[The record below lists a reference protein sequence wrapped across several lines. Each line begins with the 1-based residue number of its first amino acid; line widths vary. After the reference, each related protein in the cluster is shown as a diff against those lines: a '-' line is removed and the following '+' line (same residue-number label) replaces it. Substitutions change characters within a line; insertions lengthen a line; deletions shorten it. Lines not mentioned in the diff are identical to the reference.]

1 MDCITVAHFRAGA
14 RFEIVVPN
22 VGRLA
27 RQIGGIQ
34 MSRTSI
40 AASVLVAASMM
51 GAGALA
57 TASGKTVRLDA
68 DSVAKLAIMAQL
80 EKSEG
85 VTVRQAGGAV
95 EKVDDAKGNLHVP
108 ADYRTKFRYIGSWAV
123 AADSGSGSKEMHTVY
138 ASPGA
143 VEGYLKT
150 GHFEDGAVLVKEV
163 SEAKTEDMTTGTVS
177 HVVNIKGW
185 FVMVRDSK
193 NKAHPGNP
201 LWGDGW
207 GWSWF
212 DFGNTTKTTSTNY
225 KNDCMGCHVPATPT
239 DFIYVQGYP
248 SLKKQ

>member
-1 MDCITVAHFRAGA
+1 
-14 RFEIVVPN
+14 
-22 VGRLA
+22 
-27 RQIGGIQ
+27 
-34 MSRTSI
+34 MSKTSI
-40 AASVLVAASMM
+40 AACVILVTSLLE
-51 GAGALA
+51 AGAFAATSDRISHIGSDPVADLA
-57 TASGKTVRLDA
+57 V
-68 DSVAKLAIMAQL
+68 MAQL
-80 EKSEG
+80 EKSG
-85 VTVRQAGGAV
+85 LDTVGQADDAI
-95 EKVDDAKGNLHVP
+95 EKVADAKGNLHVP
-108 ADYRTKFRYIGSWAV
+108 ENYRAKYRFIGSWAV

-163 SEAKTEDMTTGTVS
+163 FASTTGEMTTGTVS
-177 HVVNIKGW
+177 HVDSLKGW

-193 NKAHPGNP
+193 NTAHPGNP

-212 DFGNTTKTTSTNY
+212 DADKPLKTTSTDY

-248 SLKKQ
+248 SLKKK